1 MAVKNNGFGLRLR
14 RLVRSLLH
22 PRVLLHPFRMLHYWG
37 YSHVLPR
44 LEMTVGRDTRIAPTA
59 SFRNGARI
67 TRPSQGIAVGDIL
80 TIPLG
85 SAVRLVEVL
94 ALPERRGPAR
104 EAQACYRA
112 LDQALDRGGETDIG
126 DDEDNTTEGDA
137 RP

>member
-1 MAVKNNGFGLRLR
+1 MRIDRLLCNLRFLR
-14 RLVRSLLH
+14 TRALAADLVRGGHL
-22 PRVLLHPFRMLHYWG
+22 R
-37 YSHVLPR
+37 
-44 LEMTVGRDTRIAPTA
+44 
-59 SFRNGARI
+59 RNGARI
-67 TRPSQGIAVGDIL
+67 TRPSQAIAIGDVL

-112 LDQALDRGGETDIG
+112 LDPALDRGGETDIG
-126 DDEDNTTEGDA
+126 DGEDNTTEGDA